1 MIEVKDYI
9 KITVEQDANLA
20 MVDVMIMVV
29 VAPNLE
35 NISKINHVVVIMASV
50 VLLRHI
56 VGLYVPIKLWYGSN
70 DRYDEKYG
78 KFKIEKC

>member
-1 MIEVKDYI
+1 
-9 KITVEQDANLA
+9 

-78 KFKIEKC
+78 KFKIEKCWNKYPEIIVEQNDDQSIV

>member
-1 MIEVKDYI
+1 
-9 KITVEQDANLA
+9 

-78 KFKIEKC
+78 KFKIEKCWNKYPGIIVEQNDDQSIV